1 MNVTKLYSSFIS
13 LRIKHILLF
22 TSLLLATMSF
32 GQIQIQKGVSYRYNG
47 KNPRTPLPSVIIECD
62 AATNTVI
69 SDSIT
74 GEFSISFQ
82 KLKMG
87 DRIGLVKVKKR
98 EMMVFNQH
106 AVDEWSI
113 RKEPLCL
120 ILCDANEFDRQKQEL
135 IAIGK
140 REAQKKYDR
149 QKTDLE
155 QQLETSQIDRARY
168 EAELDTAWQELDRL
182 HKHIDE
188 YADLFARIDESEIDS
203 LAQQAMDLF
212 NQGQVDEAVRLFEQ
226 GQYMEKLKSAKAV
239 KKQAKELKAKIED
252 AEFQAAQDSIEAVQ
266 SLKAQIA
273 AYKLQNEWEKA
284 RVLLKSLADELNIVQ
299 YYYEY
304 ASYCQGQ
311 NNYTESEIYYLKALQ
326 LYENTNKE
334 LRFEKACTLH
344 NLANLYSDISKSETL
359 YLETINI
366 CNELSFPDLG

>member
-47 KNPRTPLPSVIIECD
+47 KNPRTTLPSVIIECD

-140 REAQKKYDR
+140 R
-149 QKTDLE
+149 
-155 QQLETSQIDRARY
+155 
-168 EAELDTAWQELDRL
+168 
-182 HKHIDE
+182 
-188 YADLFARIDESEIDS
+188 
-203 LAQQAMDLF
+203 
-212 NQGQVDEAVRLFEQ
+212 
-226 GQYMEKLKSAKAV
+226 
-239 KKQAKELKAKIED
+239 
-252 AEFQAAQDSIEAVQ
+252 
-266 SLKAQIA
+266 
-273 AYKLQNEWEKA
+273 
-284 RVLLKSLADELNIVQ
+284 
-299 YYYEY
+299 
-304 ASYCQGQ
+304 
-311 NNYTESEIYYLKALQ
+311 
-326 LYENTNKE
+326 
-334 LRFEKACTLH
+334 
-344 NLANLYSDISKSETL
+344 
-359 YLETINI
+359 
-366 CNELSFPDLG
+366 